1 MTILRA
7 LVPALALVTALGAAE
22 PATAAAAAPAGD
34 AVLAPTGVL
43 TATLSQNG
51 RVRYGPSKDARIVT
65 TLRKGQTVDLLG
77 KSKSP
82 EWWIVRFPAEAK
94 VWMHAKVLLP
104 IDGGKRWRVA
114 EDGAR
119 ARDDARVTAEIVT
132 ELSKGEI
139 VEDRGL
145 MVGDWRAVYP
155 PDAVAYMHE
164 SVLSL
169 PADLPKALAAAAE
182 RGEAA
187 KTAWTQ
193 AKAKHQQFMAVLAQN
208 REAALQL
215 DWYALVELLDTVIA
229 GHPDAEV
236 KLAAQRLKEP
246 VQTVVIAVDQVRVA
260 RGQAPVPKPVDPTP
274 PEVKATEVKATEVK
288 ATEVKPT
295 TPAGPQISDEQV
307 RKLQEAAAQAAQFPA
322 QGFMSQQGH
331 PKVGVNDVLIDDD
344 GKVVAF
350 IKVKP
355 GVELKLGEF
364 YWRWVGVKGVK
375 QAVDPALHDL
385 GGNIPLIEV
394 EDVKLLKH

>member
-22 PATAAAAAPAGD
+22 PATAAAAVPAGE

-65 TLRKGQTVDLLG
+65 TLRKGQTVELLG

-82 EWWIVRFPAEAK
+82 EWWIVRFPTEAK

-132 ELSKGEI
+132 ELAKGEI

-169 PADLPKALAAAAE
+169 PADLPRALAAAAE

-187 KTAWTQ
+187 KAAWTQ
-193 AKAKHQQFMAVLAQN
+193 AQAKYAQFRAVLTDN

-215 DWYALVELLDTVIA
+215 DWFSLAALLDTVIA

-246 VQTVVIAVDQVRVA
+246 VLTVVAAVDQVRVA
-260 RGQAPVPKPVDPTP
+260 RGQAPLPKPADPTP
-274 PEVKATEVKATEVK
+274 TEVKATEVKATEVK
-288 ATEVKPT
+288 ATEVKPI
-295 TPAGPQISDEQV
+295 PAAGPQISDDQV

-385 GGNIPLIEV
+385 GGSIPLIEV

>member
-7 LVPALALVTALGAAE
+7 FVPVLALVTALGAAE
-22 PATAAAAAPAGD
+22 PATAAAATPAGD

-65 TLRKGQTVDLLG
+65 TLRKGQIVELLG

-82 EWWIVRFPAEAK
+82 EWWIVRFPTEAK

-104 IDGGKRWRVA
+104 IDGGTRWRVA

-132 ELSKGEI
+132 ELAKGEI

-169 PADLPKALAAAAE
+169 PADLPRALAAAAE

-187 KTAWTQ
+187 KAAWIQ
-193 AKAKHQQFMAVLAQN
+193 AKIKHQQFMAVLAQN

-246 VQTVVIAVDQVRVA
+246 VQTVVTAVDQVRVA
-260 RGQAPVPKPVDPTP
+260 RGQAPVPKPVEPAP

-288 ATEVKPT
+288 P
-295 TPAGPQISDEQV
+295 TPAPGPQISDEQV

-331 PKVGVNDVLIDDD
+331 PKLGVNDVLIDDD

-350 IKVKP
+350 IRVKP

-364 YWRWVGVKGVK
+364 YWRWVGVKGAK

-385 GGNIPLIEV
+385 GGSIPLIEV

>member
-182 RGEAA
+182 RGDAA

-193 AKAKHQQFMAVLAQN
+193 AQAKYAQFKTVLADN

-215 DWYALVELLDTVIA
+215 DWLSLAALLDTVIA

-246 VQTVVIAVDQVRVA
+246 VQTVVAAVDQVRVA
-260 RGQAPVPKPVDPTP
+260 RGQAPLPKPVDPP
-274 PEVKATEVKATEVK
+274 PTEVKATEVKATEVK
-288 ATEVKPT
+288 AVEVKPT

-385 GGNIPLIEV
+385 GGSIPLIEV